1 MFYIKG
7 PIDLETMKHKYV
19 QEYENPTVG
28 NIEKMNGQIKSI
40 TINNK
45 KYVNSDLSIVY

>member
-1 MFYIKG
+1 MKFINILFQKNC
-7 PIDLETMKHKYV
+7 PIPFFM
-19 QEYENPTVG
+19 NFIVG

-45 KYVNSDLSIVY
+45 KYVNSDLLIVY